1 MQPLNINLSRELL
14 KSEIKD
20 YTGITLGLLLYTFA
34 FTFFLMPYE
43 IVTGG
48 VAGMAAII
56 EYATKFP
63 VQYTVVFINIVLLIA
78 GLKILGFK
86 FLMKT
91 IYAIFGMSLFLG
103 MWKEFVPRDAAG
115 DMIKTLGEGQDFLSL
130 VLGCSLTGMGLGFV
144 FVNNGSTGGGDIIVA
159 SVNKYYNMSIGSV
172 LIVLDFFI
180 IGSCVLFPQF
190 GEMHHRVQMVVMG
203 LVAMYIE
210 NFMLDY
216 TYNKRRSSVQF
227 LIFSDKWQEIA
238 DAIGGELHHGVTI
251 LDGKGW
257 YSGQERK
264 VLCVMAHKNESTN
277 IFRVIKFID
286 PKAFVSQSSVIGVYG
301 ENFDQIKVGVQVNN
315 KKKEQKE

>member
-1 MQPLNINLSRELL
+1 MNINLSKELL
-14 KSEIKD
+14 KNEVRD
-20 YTGITLGLLLYTFA
+20 YVGITLGLLLYTFA

-48 VAGMAAII
+48 VAGMAAIV

-63 VQYTVVFINIVLLIA
+63 VQYTVVIINVVLLIG

-115 DMIKTLGEGQDFLSL
+115 EMIKTLGDGQDFLSL

-144 FVNNGSTGGGDIIVA
+144 FANNGSTGGSDIIAA

-172 LIVLDFFI
+172 LIVLDFFV

-203 LVAMYIE
+203 LVAMYVE
-210 NFMLDY
+210 NF
-216 TYNKRRSSVQF
+216 K
-227 LIFSDKWQEIA
+227 KWEEIA
-238 DAIGGELHHGVTI
+238 DAIGKQLDLGITI
-251 LDGKGW
+251 LEGQGW
-257 YSGQERK
+257 YSKKESK
-264 VLCVMAHKNESTN
+264 VLCVVAHKGESNN
-277 IFRVIKFID
+277 IFRLIKLID
-286 PKAFVSQSSVIGVYG
+286 PKAFVSQSAVIGVFG
-301 ENFDQIKVGVQVNN
+301 EGFDTIKVGIE
-315 KKKEQKE
+315 KRKDKKE

>member
-1 MQPLNINLSRELL
+1 MKEVQ
-14 KSEIKD
+14 D
-20 YTGITLGLLLYTFA
+20 YVFITLGLFLYAFG

-48 VAGMAAII
+48 VSGIAAIV
-56 EYATKFP
+56 EYASGFP
-63 VQYTVVFINIVLLIA
+63 NQYSYLIINIALLVMA
-78 GLKILGFK
+78 LKILGFK

-91 IYAIFGMSLFLG
+91 IYAILGMSLFLG

-115 DMIKTLGEGQDFLSL
+115 EMIKTLGEGQDFLSL

-144 FVNNGSTGGGDIIVA
+144 FANNGSTGGSDIIAA

-172 LIVLDFFI
+172 LIILDFFV

-203 LVAMYIE
+203 LVAMYVE

-227 LIFSDKWQEIA
+227 LIFSQKWEEIA
-238 DAIGGELHHGVTI
+238 DAIGKQLELGITI
-251 LDGKGW
+251 LDGQGW
-257 YSGQERK
+257 YSKKESK
-264 VLCVMAHKNESTN
+264 VLCVVAHKGHSNN
-277 IFRVIKFID
+277 IFRLIKLID
-286 PKAFVSQSSVIGVYG
+286 PKAFVSQSAVIGVYG
-301 ENFDQIKVGVQVNN
+301 EGFDTIKVGIE
-315 KKKEQKE
+315 KKKEKKE

>member
-1 MQPLNINLSRELL
+1 MNINLSKELL
-14 KSEIKD
+14 KNEVRD
-20 YTGITLGLLLYTFA
+20 YVGITLGLLLYTFA

-48 VAGMAAII
+48 VAGMAAIV

-63 VQYTVVFINIVLLIA
+63 VQYTVVIINVVLLIG
-78 GLKILGFK
+78 GLKILGLK

-115 DMIKTLGEGQDFLSL
+115 EMIKTLGDGQDFLSL

-144 FVNNGSTGGGDIIVA
+144 FANNGSTGGSDIIAA

-172 LIVLDFFI
+172 LIVLDFFV

-203 LVAMYIE
+203 LVAMYVE

-227 LIFSDKWQEIA
+227 LIFSQKWEEIA
-238 DAIGGELHHGVTI
+238 DAIGKQLDLGITI
-251 LDGKGW
+251 LEGQGW
-257 YSGQERK
+257 YSKKESK
-264 VLCVMAHKNESTN
+264 VLCVVAHKGESNN
-277 IFRVIKFID
+277 IFRLIKLID
-286 PKAFVSQSSVIGVYG
+286 PKAFVSQSAVIGVFG
-301 ENFDQIKVGVQVNN
+301 EGFDTIKVGIE
-315 KKKEQKE
+315 KRKEKKE

>member
-1 MQPLNINLSRELL
+1 
-14 KSEIKD
+14 
-20 YTGITLGLLLYTFA
+20 
-34 FTFFLMPYE
+34 
-43 IVTGG
+43 
-48 VAGMAAII
+48 MAAIG
-56 EYATKFP
+56 EYATKVP
-63 VQYTVVFINIVLLIA
+63 VQYTVVIINVVLLIG

-115 DMIKTLGEGQDFLSL
+115 EMIKTLGDGQDFLSL

-144 FVNNGSTGGGDIIVA
+144 FANNGSTGGSDIIAA

-172 LIVLDFFI
+172 LIVLDFFV

-203 LVAMYIE
+203 LVAMYVE

-227 LIFSDKWQEIA
+227 LIFSQKWEEIA
-238 DAIGGELHHGVTI
+238 DAIGKQLDLGITI
-251 LDGKGW
+251 LEGQGW
-257 YSGQERK
+257 YSKKESK
-264 VLCVMAHKNESTN
+264 VLCVVAHKGESNN
-277 IFRVIKFID
+277 IFRLIKLID
-286 PKAFVSQSSVIGVYG
+286 PKAFVSQSAVIGVFG
-301 ENFDQIKVGVQVNN
+301 EGFDTIKVGIE
-315 KKKEQKE
+315 KRKEKKE

>member
-1 MQPLNINLSRELL
+1 MNINLSKELL
-14 KSEIKD
+14 KNEVRD
-20 YTGITLGLLLYTFA
+20 YVGITLGLLLYTFA

-48 VAGMAAII
+48 VAGMAAIV

-63 VQYTVVFINIVLLIA
+63 VQYTVVIINVVLLIE

-115 DMIKTLGEGQDFLSL
+115 EMIKTLGDGQDFLSL

-144 FVNNGSTGGGDIIVA
+144 FAHNGSTGGSDIIAA

-172 LIVLDFFI
+172 LIVLDFFV

-203 LVAMYIE
+203 LVAMYVE

-227 LIFSDKWQEIA
+227 LIFSQKWEEIA
-238 DAIGGELHHGVTI
+238 DAIGKQLDLGITI
-251 LDGKGW
+251 LEGQGW
-257 YSGQERK
+257 YSKKESK
-264 VLCVMAHKNESTN
+264 VLCVVAH
-277 IFRVIKFID
+277 
-286 PKAFVSQSSVIGVYG
+286 
-301 ENFDQIKVGVQVNN
+301 
-315 KKKEQKE
+315 

>member
-1 MQPLNINLSRELL
+1 MNVNISKQLL
-14 KSEIKD
+14 KNEVKD
-20 YTGITLGLLLYTFA
+20 YMGFTMGLLLYTFA

-48 VAGMAAII
+48 VAGMAAIV

-63 VQYTVVFINIVLLIA
+63 VQYTVVIINVVLLIG

-115 DMIKTLGEGQDFLSL
+115 EMIKTLGDGQDFLSL

-144 FVNNGSTGGGDIIVA
+144 FANNGSTGGSDIIAA

-172 LIVLDFFI
+172 LIVLDFFV
-180 IGSCVLFPQF
+180 IGSCILFPQF

-227 LIFSDKWQEIA
+227 LIFSQKWEEIA
-238 DAIGGELHHGVTI
+238 DALGNQLQLGCTI
-251 LDGKGW
+251 LDGQGW
-257 YSGQERK
+257 YSKAERK

-277 IFRVIKFID
+277 IFRLIKIID
-286 PKAFVSQSSVIGVYG
+286 PKAFVSQSAVIGVFG
-301 ENFDQIKVGVQVNN
+301 EGFDDIKVGINTK
-315 KKKEQKE
+315 KKKEE